1 MAGRGEQTAAKSWL
15 SLSVAIFRCPSPWLA
30 LRRAAMAEGKAALT
44 DSKVERMRKTLEP
57 MPRLCAKVVHGFGRG
72 SKLLGFPTANMKI
85 RWDVVESPEKLE
97 PQEKDVLDFAR
108 SCEAGIY
115 YGWAQVS
122 NGSDRGIY
130 KTAMSV
136 GWNPTF
142 PDVKAKTM
150 EPWILHDYAD
160 DFYDCELRLIICG
173 FVRPEAKFADFKDLI
188 VAIREDGEFCRETL
202 DDEALAALAKDPF
215 FIAKDAEVA

>member
-1 MAGRGEQTAAKSWL
+1 
-15 SLSVAIFRCPSPWLA
+15 
-30 LRRAAMAEGKAALT
+30 MAEEAEKVALT
-44 DSKVERMRKTLEP
+44 DSKVDRMRKTLDP
-57 MPRLCAKVVHGFGRG
+57 MPHLCAKVVHGFGRG
-72 SKLLGFPTANMKI
+72 SKLLGFPTANMEI
-85 RWDVVESPEKLE
+85 RWDLEPEKLQPE
-97 PQEKDVLDFAR
+97 AKDVLDFAR

-122 NGSDRGIY
+122 NGPDRGIY

-142 PDVKAKTM
+142 PDVKAKTI
-150 EPWILHDYAD
+150 EPWILHDYAE
-160 DFYDCELRLIICG
+160 DFYDCEVRLIICG

-202 DDEALAALAKDPF
+202 DDETLAAVAKDPF
-215 FIAKDAEVA
+215 FIAKEAEAA

>member
-1 MAGRGEQTAAKSWL
+1 
-15 SLSVAIFRCPSPWLA
+15 
-30 LRRAAMAEGKAALT
+30 MAEGKAALT